1 MRLFIFLQSAMLS
14 TPRIRLILLAILP
27 LVVSTIAMSYVVT
40 AMTEKRMQVQ
50 NEQFS
55 RTLTS
60 YLATTIAEHLVN
72 NDALGIN
79 VLLSR
84 MQEESALDYAS
95 VYNAKNQLVAQVG
108 QHDVE
113 SNAFSREITFQDTT
127 AGYIQVGFSSAAIK
141 AQSGLA
147 LSLVLLF
154 HLVLGFF
161 VCGFILFAG
170 DLGAIW
176 VFGRQSVDTKPRKV
190 RTELESESSQPVIV
204 EDPGAAILV
213 LKIRP
218 ARLMDRHREQLKHGI
233 NLYGGVPIEH
243 EGDDFLAYFLGENAC
258 FQSICTSLL
267 MLRVIELIGPP
278 VKLKVGMHWV
288 AESNDEL
295 AMDKAT
301 KHASYLASI
310 DEQAVLVSRTFEREI
325 AALADIEYE
334 SFHSSLT
341 PDGEVFQI
349 LRVKSQALIESQAL
363 QLVQL

>member
-1 MRLFIFLQSAMLS
+1 MLS

-27 LVVSTIAMSYVVT
+27 IVVSAMVMSVVVT
-40 AMTEKRMQVQ
+40 TVTEKRMQAQ

-60 YLATTIAEHLVN
+60 YLAMTIAEHLVN

-95 VYNAKNQLVAQVG
+95 VYDAQNQLIAQVG
-108 QHDVE
+108 QHGAA
-113 SNAFSREITFQDTT
+113 SNAFSREISFQDTT
-127 AGYIQVGFSSAAIK
+127 AGYIQVGFSSDAIT
-141 AQSGLA
+141 AQSSLA
-147 LSLVLLF
+147 LSLVLVF
-154 HLVLGFF
+154 HLILGF
-161 VCGFILFAG
+161 VICGFIWFAG
-170 DLGAIW
+170 DLATVWI
-176 VFGRQSVDTKPRKV
+176 FGRQSVDAQPEKASA
-190 RTELESESSQPVIV
+190 ELESEPLEPEIV
-204 EDPGAAILV
+204 EDPAAAILV
-213 LKIRP
+213 FKIRP

-233 NLYGGVPIEH
+233 TLYGGTPIEH

-258 FQSICTSLL
+258 FQSICTALL
-267 MLRVIELIGPP
+267 MLKVIEQIGPP
-278 VKLKVGMHWV
+278 VKLKVGMHWI
-288 AESNDEL
+288 AESDDKL

-310 DEQAVLVSRTFEREI
+310 DEQTALVSRTFEREI
-325 AALADIEYE
+325 ASLTEIEYE

-349 LRVKSQALIESQAL
+349 LRVKNQGLIESQAL
-363 QLVQL
+363 QLIQL

>member
-1 MRLFIFLQSAMLS
+1 MLS

-27 LVVSTIAMSYVVT
+27 LVVSAMVMSAIVT
-40 AMTEKRMQVQ
+40 GMTEKRMRTQ

-60 YLATTIAEHLVN
+60 YLAMTIAEHLVN

-95 VYNAKNQLVAQVG
+95 VYDAKNQLIAQVG
-108 QHDVE
+108 RHGAA
-113 SNAFSREITFQDTT
+113 SNAFSREISFQDTT
-127 AGYIQVGFSSAAIK
+127 AGYIQVGFSSDAIT
-141 AQSGLA
+141 AQSSLA
-147 LSLVLLF
+147 LSLVLVF
-154 HLVLGFF
+154 HLVLGFV
-161 VCGFILFAG
+161 VCGSIVFAG
-170 DLGAIW
+170 DLATIW
-176 VFGRQSVDTKPRKV
+176 VFGRQSVDAKPVKV
-190 RTELESESSQPVIV
+190 VAEPKGRSLEPEIV
-204 EDPGAAILV
+204 EDRAAVILV

-233 NLYGGVPIEH
+233 TLYGGKPMEH
-243 EGDDFLAYFLGENAC
+243 EGDDFLGCFFGENAC
-258 FQSICTSLL
+258 FQSICTALL
-267 MLRVIELIGPP
+267 MLKVIQQIGPP
-278 VKLKVGMHWV
+278 LKLKVGMHWI
-288 AESNDEL
+288 AESNDKL

-310 DEQAVLVSRTFEREI
+310 DEQTALVSRTFEQEI
-325 AALADIEYE
+325 ATHADIEYE

-349 LRVKSQALIESQAL
+349 LRVKNQGLIESQAL
-363 QLVQL
+363 QLLQL

>member
-1 MRLFIFLQSAMLS
+1 MLS

-27 LVVSTIAMSYVVT
+27 LVISAIVMSLVVT
-40 AMTEKRMQVQ
+40 TMTEKRMQAQ

-60 YLATTIAEHLVN
+60 YLAMTIAEHLVN

-95 VYNAKNQLVAQVG
+95 VYDAKNQLIAQVG
-108 QHDVE
+108 QRGAAAK
-113 SNAFSREITFQDTT
+113 AFSREITFQDTT
-127 AGYIQVGFSSAAIK
+127 AGYIQVGFSSDAIT
-141 AQSGLA
+141 AQASLA

-154 HLVLGFF
+154 HLVLGLV

-170 DLGAIW
+170 DLATIW
-176 VFGRQSVDTKPRKV
+176 VFGRQSIEEKPVK
-190 RTELESESSQPVIV
+190 TASEPQIGPSEPAIV
-204 EDPGAAILV
+204 EDPAAAILV

-218 ARLMDRHREQLKHGI
+218 ARLMDRHREQLKHGVT
-233 NLYGGVPIEH
+233 LYGGKPIDH
-243 EGDDFLAYFLGENAC
+243 DGDDFLAYFLGENAC
-258 FQSICTSLL
+258 FEAICTALL
-267 MLRVIELIGPP
+267 MLQVIEQIGPP
-278 VKLKVGMHWV
+278 VKLKVGMHWI
-288 AESNDEL
+288 AESNDKL

-310 DEQAVLVSRTFEREI
+310 DEQAALVSRTFEREI
-325 AALADIEYE
+325 ATLADLEYE

-349 LRVKSQALIESQAL
+349 LAVKNQGLIESQAL
-363 QLVQL
+363 QLIHL